1 MTYLLIKN
9 LLKYQENIK
18 KISIVAVIK
27 ITQVVNMD
35 DLSAGN
41 SPTIHAR
48 VPFTPN
54 PLQVPRELFFVV
66 NCFFFPIKK
75 PTTLFL

>member
-27 ITQVVNMD
+27 ITQGVNID

-54 PLQVPRELFFVV
+54 PLRVPRELFLLLTA
-66 NCFFFPIKK
+66 FFSIKK